1 MQQNE
6 DNLLDILRTL
16 FRRKKFIIAICGIV
30 AIGTVII
37 VLFLPNYYEATTSFY
52 PASNSLL
59 DPNRFFGESDEG
71 VEYFGAEE
79 EVNQILSAAQSRQI
93 VDETINKFDLYKVYR
108 IDTTDQ
114 KAPHK
119 VRKKFMKRYKVIKN
133 ENDGIDLSV
142 EDTDRQ
148 RSADMANF
156 IRYKIDLTHRNF
168 VKQNQEIVIRTH
180 EKSLKD
186 REQRMNEIKDSL
198 IQWRGKYQ
206 IYNVSAQSEF
216 LSSYVPKIQAQLA
229 GAKALLSG
237 FNAIGQQDS
246 VKFYQVKVRGLESQL
261 STLTTGSSD
270 GSAINL
276 KSLKDGMTKILALEL
291 EQEELT
297 EEIATQRELYLRYQ
311 NILSSEVSSLLAV
324 EPAEV
329 PIVKSRPVRSLIV
342 IVAVVIAFILSVMG
356 VLIFENYSH
365 VDWKAVYRGE

>member
-16 FRRKKFIIAICGIV
+16 FRRKKFIVAICGIV
-30 AIGTVII
+30 AIGTVVI

-79 EVNQILSAAQSRQI
+79 EVNQILSAAQSKQI
-93 VDETINKFDLYKVYR
+93 VDETIKKFDLYKVYK

-142 EDTDRQ
+142 EDIDRQ

-186 REQRMNEIKDSL
+186 REYRMNEIKDSL
-198 IQWRGKYQ
+198 IRWRGEYQ
-206 IYNVSAQSEF
+206 IYNINAQSEF
-216 LSSYVPKIQAQLA
+216 LASYVPKIQAKLA

-237 FNAIGQQDS
+237 FKAINQQDS
-246 VKFYQVKVRGLESQL
+246 VRIYQIKVRGLESQL
-261 STLTTGSSD
+261 VTLTTGGGD
-270 GSAINL
+270 GSSINL
-276 KSLKDGMTKILALEL
+276 RSLKNGMTKILALEL

-297 EEIATQRELYLRYQ
+297 EEIAAQRELYLRYQ

-342 IVAVVIAFILSVMG
+342 IAAVLIAFILSVMA
-356 VLIFENYSH
+356 VLVFENYSH

>member
-6 DNLLDILRTL
+6 DNLLDILRTI
-16 FRRKKFIIAICGIV
+16 FRRKKFIITICGIV

-79 EVNQILSAAQSRQI
+79 EVNQILSAAQSKQI
-93 VDETINKFDLYKVYR
+93 VDETIKKFDLYKVYK

-119 VRKKFMKRYKVIKN
+119 VRKKFLNLYKVIKN
-133 ENDGIDLSV
+133 ENDGIELSV

-168 VKQNQEIVIRTH
+168 VKQNQEIVIKTH
-180 EKSLKD
+180 KKSLTD
-186 REQRMNEIKDSL
+186 RENRMVEIQDSL
-198 IQWRGKYQ
+198 VKWRGIYQ
-206 IYNVSAQSEF
+206 IYNVNAQSEF
-216 LSSYVPKIQAQLA
+216 LSSYVPKIQAKLA
-229 GAKALLSG
+229 GAKARLSG
-237 FNAIGQQDS
+237 FKVINQRDS
-246 VKFYQVKVRGLESQL
+246 VKIYEIKVRGLESQL
-261 STLTTGSSD
+261 TTLTTGGGNASS
-270 GSAINL
+270 INL
-276 KSLKDGMTKILALEL
+276 KSLKNGMTKILSLEL
-291 EQEELT
+291 EQEELA
-297 EEIATQRELYLRYQ
+297 EEIAGQRELYLRYQ

-324 EPAEV
+324 ETAEV
-329 PIVKSRPVRSLIV
+329 PIIKSRPVRSLIL
-342 IVAVVIAFILSVMG
+342 IAALVIAFILSVTG
-356 VLIFENYSH
+356 VLIFENYRN
-365 VDWKAVYRGE
+365 VDWKAIYRGE